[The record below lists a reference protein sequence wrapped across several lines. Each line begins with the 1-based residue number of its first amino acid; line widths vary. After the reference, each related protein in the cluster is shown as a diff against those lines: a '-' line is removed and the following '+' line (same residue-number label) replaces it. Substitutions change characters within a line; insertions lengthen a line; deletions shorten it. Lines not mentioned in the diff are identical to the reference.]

1 MASATPKS
9 ESTPTPPTFSYA
21 MAAKGRATST
31 ANSAMQ
37 SSQASASGVSTPAKE
52 SNSVSN
58 TPSVSVSGAAGSENG
73 DRNINGAT
81 EALSKSDPLGVGVN
95 TDAKPTSQVSTGS
108 ISESPN
114 VNAAP
119 SATMPKEEELALNG
133 TADASEQGWEK
144 AGRSREEKPSVEASE
159 GRKPKKSK
167 KQKKDDKEAE
177 KEKEKEK
184 EEVKVPEVPLVPAP
198 PPAVN
203 FWEQRKEAQAAKTK
217 SSPSIPQTA
226 NSFGEISTSTSTT
239 KATDPRRKGKGSV
252 EDEKA
257 PQVGKDT
264 ALNKGQKKGPDGLIK
279 GKEDSNKRP
288 ARGSRAGEEK
298 DKSASSPLPPPV
310 EDSMAWPTPET
321 ALEEEKR
328 KLQEEDKVKKDE
340 KDENPSNKPRTK
352 EKWVPVPYTP
362 SVTFNTPLP
371 VRGGRGRGGARV
383 GREGGRTSH
392 VANGATGEKLAG
404 VVAKPAESG
413 EAAEKRGVRSSSLP
427 PNSSRRLA
435 NEEDAS
441 RDPRKH
447 MATSNAEK
455 AKAGANKNEPVSPT
469 DTGRTSIATQ
479 TDKDSQSVQKGQGV
493 SEGQFSTKSG
503 FGDRRNDG
511 SGSSDFKNGSKDQR
525 AEGRAERGRGGYR
538 GRGTH
543 NAFPNGQHVFA
554 NGHNTIPPYQGRQNS
569 TPYSPPPQ
577 GPFSHQY
584 TQAPP
589 RTRGSSRSQ
598 SIPNVAM
605 YPRGGYANGNQQ
617 MAPLQT
623 MYDYVPMQP
632 MSALPYT
639 SFTDSQ
645 SVTLLSMVKMQLE
658 YYFSIDNLCKDV
670 YLRKHMDSQGFVFL
684 HFVAEFKR
692 IQSLTRDI
700 DMLRY
705 ACQQSTEI
713 EIAKGEDG
721 VDRIRRRDGWDQWVM
736 PSEERE
742 ESMKHNDGPTTLIRD
757 NHGPPSHMGQVMMP
771 GQEMGSPAFSPGG
784 NDFMRYGNGAVQA
797 PLANGNGNG
806 NQYHEDTPLS
816 AAVPNFTPGLLPL
829 NGNTVPSPDPLASE
843 TTFTDEQVENLN
855 LVFSQA
861 SRKTS
866 DQKPVK
872 HPYHHSSSRTFSNG
886 SIDGRSINEELYE
899 ERQGRPLVN
908 GSHPQESS
916 TEGDRR
922 TLSPNSSYSNAP
934 TVMWV
939 KDQRRQAAIS
949 ESNTT
954 EKYTTFRERAIRVRE
969 TTQPGETHTDMKLL
983 YEFWAHFLCRNFNPS
998 MYYEFRRLALED
1010 NNNNASIGMEQLILY
1025 YDETLNNK
1033 KKTINEVLAGHY
1045 VDVVK
1050 GDDSPTQRSAFSKL
1064 RTSWRNGALDLKS
1077 RKKIDNLLDA
1087 HLKELLE
1094 Q

>member
-1 MASATPKS
+1 MASLPPKS
-9 ESTPTPPTFSYA
+9 EGTPTPPIFSYA

-58 TPSVSVSGAAGSENG
+58 TPSASVYGAAASENG
-73 DRNINGAT
+73 DKNINGAT
-81 EALSKSDPLGVGVN
+81 EFLSKGDALGAGVKA
-95 TDAKPTSQVSTGS
+95 DIKSTSQ
-108 ISESPN
+108 IESESPS
-114 VNAAP
+114 VGAASNAAV
-119 SATMPKEEELALNG
+119 PKEEDELTLDG
-133 TADASEQGWEK
+133 TAEASDQGWEK
-144 AGRSREEKPSVEASE
+144 AGRSREEKHSAAAETSE

-177 KEKEKEK
+177 KEKEKEG
-184 EEVKVPEVPLVPAP
+184 VKIPEIPLVSAP

-203 FWEQRKEAQAAKTK
+203 FWEQRKEAQAAKSKPGPSLFQIANSRAETLT
-217 SSPSIPQTA
+217 SSPATKTA
-226 NSFGEISTSTSTT
+226 DS
-239 KATDPRRKGKGSV
+239 RRKGKSSP
-252 EDEKA
+252 EDDKA
-257 PQVGKDT
+257 SQTIKDT
-264 ALNKGQKKGPDGLIK
+264 ASNKAQKKGPDGLTK
-279 GKEDSNKRP
+279 GKDDSNKRP
-288 ARGSRAGEEK
+288 ARGNRVSDDK
-298 DKSASSPLPPPV
+298 DKSTSSPLPPPV

-328 KLQEEDKVKKDE
+328 KLHEEDKVKKEE
-340 KDENPSNKPRTK
+340 KDENASNKPRTK

-371 VRGGRGRGGARV
+371 VRGARGRGGARV

-392 VANGATGEKLAG
+392 VPNGATGEKLGA
-404 VVAKPAESG
+404 AKAAESG
-413 EAAEKRGVRSSSLP
+413 EATEKRGVRSSSLP
-427 PNSSRRLA
+427 PNSSKRIAHDDDVNR
-435 NEEDAS
+435 DS
-441 RDPRKH
+441 RKAV
-447 MATSNAEK
+447 ATSNAEK
-455 AKAGANKNEPVSPT
+455 AKGGPSKNEAVSPI
-469 DTGRTSIATQ
+469 DTGRASSATQ
-479 TDKDSQSVQKGQGV
+479 TDKDTQNSQKGQSAG
-493 SEGQFSTKSG
+493 EGQFPARSC
-503 FGDRRNDG
+503 FNDRRNDG
-511 SGSSDFKNGSKDQR
+511 TGSSDFKNGSKDQR
-525 AEGRAERGRGGYR
+525 ERAEGRSERGRGGFR
-538 GRGTH
+538 GRGSHST
-543 NAFPNGQHVFA
+543 FPNGQHAFA
-554 NGHNTIPPYQGRQNS
+554 HGHNAIPTYQGRQNS

-589 RTRGSSRSQ
+589 RGRGSSRSQ

-605 YPRGGYANGNQQ
+605 YPRGGYANGNPQI
-617 MAPLQT
+617 APLQA

-632 MSALPYT
+632 MSALPYG
-639 SFTDSQ
+639 SFADSQ

-700 DMLRY
+700 ELLRF

-713 EIAKGEDG
+713 EIVKGEDG

-742 ESMKHNDGPTTLIRD
+742 ESMKNNDGPTTLIRD
-757 NHGPPSHMGQVMMP
+757 NHAPLSMMIP
-771 GQEMGSPAFSPGG
+771 GQELGSPVFSPGG
-784 NDFMRYGNGAVQA
+784 SDYVRYGNGAVQA
-797 PLANGNGNG
+797 PLANGHGNH
-806 NQYHEDTPLS
+806 YHEDTPLS

-829 NGNTVPSPDPLASE
+829 NGSAVPTPDPLASE

-861 SRKTS
+861 SHKTS
-866 DQKPVK
+866 DQRPAR

-886 SIDGRSINEELYE
+886 SIDGRSVHEGLFE
-899 ERQGRPLVN
+899 ERQGRSLVN
-908 GSHPQESS
+908 GSHPQESFS
-916 TEGDRR
+916 ESDPRAA
-922 TLSPNSSYSNAP
+922 SPNSNYSSNAP

-954 EKYTTFRERAIRVRE
+954 EKYTVFRERAIRVRE
-969 TTQPGETHTDMKLL
+969 SSQPGETHTDMKLL

-1010 NNNNASIGMEQLILY
+1010 DHNNASIGMEQLILY

-1045 VDVVK
+1045 VEVVK

-1064 RTSWRNGALDLKS
+1064 RASWRNGALDLKS

-1087 HLKELLE
+1087 KLKEKLE

>member
-1 MASATPKS
+1 MASTIPKS
-9 ESTPTPPTFSYA
+9 EGTPTPPTFSYA

-37 SSQASASGVSTPAKE
+37 SSQTSASGVSTPAKE

-58 TPSVSVSGAAGSENG
+58 TPSVSVNGAAGSENG

-81 EALSKSDPLGVGVN
+81 ESRSKGDPLGVGVN
-95 TDAKPTSQVSTGS
+95 TDAKPTPQVGAGS
-108 ISESPN
+108 MPESPS
-114 VNAAP
+114 VGAA
-119 SATMPKEEELALNG
+119 STTTISKEQEELALSR
-133 TADASEQGWEK
+133 TADMSEQRWEK
-144 AGRSREEKPSVEASE
+144 AGRSREEKPSAEMSE

-167 KQKKDDKEAE
+167 KQKKDDKEAD
-177 KEKEKEK
+177 KEKEKDK
-184 EEVKVPEVPLVPAP
+184 EEVKVPDVPLVPAP

-226 NSFGEISTSTSTT
+226 NSFSETSTSSPTT
-239 KATDPRRKGKGSV
+239 KPTDSRRKGKNSV
-252 EDEKA
+252 EDIA
-257 PQVGKDT
+257 S
-264 ALNKGQKKGPDGLIK
+264 NKGQKKGQDGLAK
-279 GKEDSNKRP
+279 GKEDSAKRP
-288 ARGSRAGEEK
+288 ARGSRGGTDEK
-298 DKSASSPLPPPV
+298 DKSAASSLPPPV

-392 VANGATGEKLAG
+392 VLNGATGEKLTG
-404 VVAKPAESG
+404 GVAKPAESG
-413 EAAEKRGVRSSSLP
+413 EVNEKSGVRSSSLP
-427 PNSSRRLA
+427 PNSSKKLA
-435 NEEDAS
+435 NDDDIS
-441 RDPRKH
+441 RDPRK
-447 MATSNAEK
+447 TVVTPNAEK
-455 AKAGANKNEPVSPT
+455 AKGGAHKNEPVSPT
-469 DTGRTSIATQ
+469 DGASIVTQ
-479 TDKDSQSVQKGQGV
+479 TDKDKQNSHKGQGAA
-493 SEGQFSTKSG
+493 EGQSSAKSG

-511 SGSSDFKNGSKDQR
+511 SKDQRER
-525 AEGRAERGRGGYR
+525 AEGRPERGRGGYR
-538 GRGTH
+538 GRGSH
-543 NAFPNGQHVFA
+543 NTFLNGQHVFA
-554 NGHNTIPPYQGRQNS
+554 NGHATIPTYQGRQNS
-569 TPYSPPPQ
+569 TPYSPPPP

-589 RTRGSSRSQ
+589 RGRGSSRSQ

-623 MYDYVPMQP
+623 MYDYVPMQAL
-632 MSALPYT
+632 SALPYG
-639 SFTDSQ
+639 SLADSQ

-658 YYFSIDNLCKDV
+658 YYFSINNLCKDV
-670 YLRKHMDSQGFVFL
+670 FLRRHMDSQGFVYL
-684 HFVAEFKR
+684 HFVADFKR
-692 IQSLTRDI
+692 IQSLSRDVE
-700 DMLRY
+700 MLRY
-705 ACQQSTEI
+705 ASQQSTEI
-713 EIAKGEDG
+713 EIVKGEDG
-721 VDRIRRRDGWDQWVM
+721 IDRLRRRDGWDQWVM
-736 PSEERE
+736 PSEERV
-742 ESMKHNDGPTTLIRD
+742 ESFKYNDGPTTLIRE
-757 NHGPPSHMGQVMMP
+757 NHPPPRDMGQMMMP

-784 NDFMRYGNGAVQA
+784 NDFVRYGHGASQV
-797 PLANGNGNG
+797 PLSNGNGIH
-806 NQYHEDTPLS
+806 YHEDTPLS
-816 AAVPNFTPGLLPL
+816 AAVPNFTPGLSPI
-829 NGNTVPSPDPLASE
+829 NGNTVPTPDPLASE

-861 SRKTS
+861 SRKAS
-866 DQKPVK
+866 DQKPAK

-899 ERQGRPLVN
+899 ERQGRSLVN

-916 TEGDRR
+916 SDTDRR
-922 TLSPNSSYSNAP
+922 TISPNTGYNSNAP

-954 EKYTTFRERAIRVRE
+954 EKYTIFRERAIRVRGSS
-969 TTQPGETHTDMKLL
+969 QPGETHTDMKLL

-1010 NNNNASIGMEQLILY
+1010 NHNKASTGMEQLILY

-1033 KKTINEVLAGHY
+1033 KRTINDVLAGHY
-1045 VDVVK
+1045 VDIVK
-1050 GDDSPTQRSAFSKL
+1050 GDDSSIQRSAFSKL
-1064 RTSWRNGALDLKS
+1064 RASWRNGALDLKS
-1077 RKKIDNLLDA
+1077 RKKIDNLLDVK
-1087 HLKELLE
+1087 LKKQLE

>member
-1 MASATPKS
+1 MSSATPKS
-9 ESTPTPPTFSYA
+9 DGTPTPATFSYA
-21 MAAKGRATST
+21 MAAKGRVTST

-37 SSQASASGVSTPAKE
+37 SSQVSASGVSTPAKE

-58 TPSVSVSGAAGSENG
+58 TPSASVNGAAGSENG
-73 DRNINGAT
+73 DRNTNGST
-81 EALSKSDPLGVGVN
+81 EVPIKSGPLGVGSN
-95 TDAKPTSQVSTGS
+95 TDANPTSQVSAGS
-108 ISESPN
+108 IPESPS
-114 VNAAP
+114 VAATPNA
-119 SATMPKEEELALNG
+119 TIPKEEELSLNVA
-133 TADASEQGWEK
+133 ADDSEQGWEK
-144 AGRSREEKPSVEASE
+144 AGRNREDKPSPEAIE
-159 GRKPKKSK
+159 GRKSKKSK

-184 EEVKVPEVPLVPAP
+184 DKEEVKVPEIPLVPAP

-217 SSPSIPQTA
+217 SSPSISQTA
-226 NSFGEISTSTSTT
+226 NSSGETSSSTPTAKGIES
-239 KATDPRRKGKGSV
+239 RRKGKASV

-257 PQVGKDT
+257 SQAGKDT
-264 ALNKGQKKGPDGLIK
+264 ASKQGQKKGPDSLTK
-279 GKEDSNKRP
+279 GKEDSSKRP
-288 ARGSRAGEEK
+288 ARGSRSTEDK
-298 DKSASSPLPPPV
+298 DRSSTSSLPPPV
-310 EDSMAWPTPET
+310 EDSLAWPTPET

-340 KDENPSNKPRTK
+340 KDDNPSNKPRTK

-392 VANGATGEKLAG
+392 VPNGAAGEKLPGSAT
-404 VVAKPAESG
+404 KPAESG
-413 EAAEKRGVRSSSLP
+413 EETEKRGVRSSSLP
-427 PNSSRRLA
+427 PNSSKRLSS
-435 NEEDAS
+435 EDEVS
-441 RDPRKH
+441 RDARKH
-447 MATSNAEK
+447 ALNAEK
-455 AKAGANKNEPVSPT
+455 SKGGVNKNEPGSPT
-469 DTGRTSIATQ
+469 DTGRTLNSTQ
-479 TDKDSQSVQKGQGV
+479 TDKDNQISQKGQGV
-493 SEGQFSTKSG
+493 VEGQFPARSG

-538 GRGTH
+538 GRGSH
-543 NAFPNGQHVFA
+543 NTFANGHVFA

-584 TQAPP
+584 AQTSS
-589 RTRGSSRSQ
+589 RGRGSSRSQ

-605 YPRGGYANGNQQ
+605 YPRGGYTNGNQQ
-617 MAPLQT
+617 VPALQT
-623 MYDYVPMQP
+623 MYDYVPMQT
-632 MSALPYT
+632 MSAMPYGP
-639 SFTDSQ
+639 FDGQ
-645 SVTLLSMVKMQLE
+645 SATVLSMVKMQLE

-670 YLRKHMDSQGFVFL
+670 FLRKHMDSQGFVFL
-684 HFVAEFKR
+684 HFVAGFKR
-692 IQSLTRDI
+692 IQSLTSDI

-713 EIAKGEDG
+713 EIVKGEDG

-757 NHGPPSHMGQVMMP
+757 NHGPPSHMGQMMMP
-771 GQEMGSPAFSPGG
+771 GQEVGSPAFSPGG
-784 NDFMRYGNGAVQA
+784 NDFMRYGNGAAQA
-797 PLANGNGNG
+797 PMANGNN
-806 NQYHEDTPLS
+806 NHYHEETPLS
-816 AAVPNFTPGLLPL
+816 AAVPYFTPGLLPL
-829 NGNTVPSPDPLASE
+829 NGNTVPSPDPLAPE
-843 TTFTDEQVENLN
+843 TTFTDEQIEDLN
-855 LVFSQA
+855 LVFAQS

-866 DQKPVK
+866 DQKPAR
-872 HPYHHSSSRTFSNG
+872 HPYHNSSSRTFSNG
-886 SIDGRSINEELYE
+886 SIDGRSINEELSE
-899 ERQGRPLVN
+899 ERQGRSLVN
-908 GSHPQESS
+908 GSNPQESS
-916 TEGDRR
+916 LEGNLRAM
-922 TLSPNSSYSNAP
+922 SPHSNYSNAP

-949 ESNTT
+949 ESNTI
-954 EKYTTFRERAIRVRE
+954 EKYAVFRERATRLRE
-969 TTQPGETHTDMKLL
+969 ASQPGETHTDMELL
-983 YEFWAHFLCRNFNPS
+983 YKFWAHFLCRNFNPG
-998 MYYEFRRLALED
+998 MYYEFRKLALED
-1010 NNNNASIGMEQLILY
+1010 SHNNASTGMEQLILY

-1050 GDDSPTQRSAFSKL
+1050 GDDSSIQRSAFAKL
-1064 RTSWRNGALDLKS
+1064 RTSLRNGALDLKS
-1077 RKKIDNLLDA
+1077 RKRIDNLLDA
-1087 HLKELLE
+1087 KLKELLE

>member
-9 ESTPTPPTFSYA
+9 EGTPTPPTFSYA

-58 TPSVSVSGAAGSENG
+58 TPSASVNGAAGSENG
-73 DRNINGAT
+73 DRNINGAA
-81 EALSKSDPLGVGVN
+81 EALSKGDPLGVGVN
-95 TDAKPTSQVSTGS
+95 TDAKPTSQVSAGS
-108 ISESPN
+108 ILESPSIG
-114 VNAAP
+114 AIP
-119 SATMPKEEELALNG
+119 TTTIPKDEELSLNV
-133 TADASEQGWEK
+133 TVDAAEQGWEK
-144 AGRSREEKPSVEASE
+144 AGRNREEKPSADVSE

-177 KEKEKEK
+177 KEKDK

-226 NSFGEISTSTSTT
+226 NAFAETSSPTT
-239 KATDPRRKGKGSV
+239 KSTDSRRKGKSAG

-257 PQVGKDT
+257 SQIGKDST
-264 ALNKGQKKGPDGLIK
+264 SNKGQKKGTDGLTK
-279 GKEDSNKRP
+279 GKEDTTKRA
-288 ARGSRAGEEK
+288 ARGSRGSDEK
-298 DKSASSPLPPPV
+298 DKSVASQLPPPV

-328 KLQEEDKVKKDE
+328 KLQEEDKVKKEE

-392 VANGATGEKLAG
+392 VPNGATGEKLTG
-404 VVAKPAESG
+404 NVAKPESG
-413 EAAEKRGVRSSSLP
+413 EVAEKRGVRSSSLP
-427 PNSSRRLA
+427 PNSSKRLA
-435 NEEDAS
+435 NEDDTS
-441 RDPRKH
+441 RDARKH
-447 MATSNAEK
+447 MATPNSEK
-455 AKAGANKNEPVSPT
+455 VKGGANKNEPASPT
-469 DTGRTSIATQ
+469 DPGRTSIAAQSDKDTQ
-479 TDKDSQSVQKGQGV
+479 TGQKGQGV
-493 SEGQFSTKSG
+493 GEGQFPARSG

-511 SGSSDFKNGSKDQR
+511 SGSSEFKNGSKDQR
-525 AEGRAERGRGGYR
+525 ERAEGRSERGRGSYR
-538 GRGTH
+538 GRGSH
-543 NAFPNGQHVFA
+543 NTFPSGQHVFA
-554 NGHNTIPPYQGRQNS
+554 NGPAAIPAYQGRQNS
-569 TPYSPPPQ
+569 IPYSPPPQ

-584 TQAPP
+584 AQAPT
-589 RTRGSSRSQ
+589 RGRGSSRSQ
-598 SIPNVAM
+598 SIPNAAL
-605 YPRGGYANGNQQ
+605 YPRGGYANGSQQ

-632 MSALPYT
+632 MSALPYG
-639 SFTDSQ
+639 SFADSQ

-670 YLRKHMDSQGFVFL
+670 FLRRHMDSQGFVFL

-700 DMLRY
+700 EMLKY

-713 EIAKGEDG
+713 EIVKGEDG
-721 VDRIRRRDGWDQWVM
+721 IDRIRRRDGWDQWVM

-742 ESMKHNDGPTTLIRD
+742 ESMKNNDGPTTLIRD
-757 NHGPPSHMGQVMMP
+757 NHVPPSHMGQMMMP
-771 GQEMGSPAFSPGG
+771 GQEMGSPTFSPGG
-784 NDFMRYGNGAVQA
+784 TEYMRYGNGAVQA
-797 PLANGNGNG
+797 PLANGNGNP
-806 NQYHEDTPLS
+806 YHEDTPLS

-829 NGNTVPSPDPLASE
+829 NGTPDPLESE

-855 LVFSQA
+855 LVFSQP
-861 SRKTS
+861 SHKTS
-866 DQKPVK
+866 DQKPAR
-872 HPYHHSSSRTFSNG
+872 HPYHSSSSRTFSNG
-886 SIDGRSINEELYE
+886 SIDGRSLNEESHE

-908 GSHPQESS
+908 GSHPQES
-916 TEGDRR
+916 TLEDDPR
-922 TLSPNSSYSNAP
+922 TASPYSSYSSIAP

-939 KDQRRQAAIS
+939 KDQRRQAAVS
-949 ESNTT
+949 ESNTS
-954 EKYTTFRERAIRVRE
+954 EKYTIFRERAITVRE
-969 TTQPGETHTDMKLL
+969 TSQPGETHTDMKLL

-998 MYYEFRRLALED
+998 MYSEFRRLALED
-1010 NNNNASIGMEQLILY
+1010 NQNNAPTGMEQLILY

-1050 GDDSPTQRSAFSKL
+1050 GEDSPTQRSAFSKL
-1064 RTSWRNGALDLKS
+1064 RASLRNGALDLKS

-1087 HLKELLE
+1087 KLKEQLE

>member
-9 ESTPTPPTFSYA
+9 EGTPTPPTFSYA
-21 MAAKGRATST
+21 MAAKGRATSST

-58 TPSVSVSGAAGSENG
+58 TPSASVNGAAASENG
-73 DRNINGAT
+73 DRNINGAS
-81 EALSKSDPLGVGVN
+81 EALSKDDAPGAGAN
-95 TDAKPTSQVSTGS
+95 ADAKSTLQ
-108 ISESPN
+108 IEPESPSLG
-114 VNAAP
+114 AA
-119 SATMPKEEELALNG
+119 SSTAIPKEDELTLNG
-133 TADASEQGWEK
+133 TADSSEQGWEK
-144 AGRSREEKPSVEASE
+144 AGRSREEKPSAETSE

-167 KQKKDDKEAE
+167 KQKKDDKDAE

-184 EEVKVPEVPLVPAP
+184 EEVKAPEIPLIPAP

-203 FWEQRKEAQAAKTK
+203 FWEQRKEAQAAKSK
-217 SSPSIPQTA
+217 SNPSLFQTA
-226 NSFGEISTSTSTT
+226 NSSAETSTSSSATKTT
-239 KATDPRRKGKGSV
+239 ESRRKGKTSN
-252 EDEKA
+252 DDDKA
-257 PQVGKDT
+257 SQTSKDNT
-264 ALNKGQKKGPDGLIK
+264 SSKGPKKGPDGLAK
-279 GKEDSNKRP
+279 GKEDSTKRP
-288 ARGSRAGEEK
+288 ARGSRVGDEK

-328 KLQEEDKVKKDE
+328 KLHEEDKVKKEE

-383 GREGGRTSH
+383 GREGGRASH
-392 VANGATGEKLAG
+392 VPNGATGEKTG
-404 VVAKPAESG
+404 VAKPAESG
-413 EAAEKRGVRSSSLP
+413 EVSEKRGVRSSSLP
-427 PNSSRRLA
+427 PNSSKKVTNDDDA
-435 NEEDAS
+435 N
-441 RDPRKH
+441 RDPRKAV
-447 MATSNAEK
+447 ATPNSEK
-455 AKAGANKNEPVSPT
+455 AKGGASKNEAGPPP
-469 DTGRTSIATQ
+469 DTGRTSITQ
-479 TDKDSQSVQKGQGV
+479 TDKDGQKGQGV
-493 SEGQFSTKSG
+493 GEGQFPARSG

-525 AEGRAERGRGGYR
+525 ERAEGRSERGRGGFR
-538 GRGTH
+538 GRGSHST
-543 NAFPNGQHVFA
+543 FPSGQHVFA
-554 NGHNTIPPYQGRQNS
+554 NGHNAIPAYQGRQNS

-589 RTRGSSRSQ
+589 RGRGSSRSQ

-605 YPRGGYANGNQQ
+605 YPRGGYANGNQP
-617 MAPLQT
+617 MAPLQA
-623 MYDYVPMQP
+623 MYDYVPIPP
-632 MSALPYT
+632 MSALPYG
-639 SFTDSQ
+639 SFADSQ

-692 IQSLTRDI
+692 IQSLTRDTEL
-700 DMLRY
+700 LRF
-705 ACQQSTEI
+705 ACQQSNEI
-713 EIAKGEDG
+713 EIVKGEDG

-742 ESMKHNDGPTTLIRD
+742 ESMKNNDGPTTLIRD
-757 NHGPPSHMGQVMMP
+757 SHAPPNMGQGMIP
-771 GQEMGSPAFSPGG
+771 GQELGSPAFGPGG
-784 NDFMRYGNGAVQA
+784 NDYMRYGNGAAQA
-797 PLANGNGNG
+797 PLANGNGG
-806 NQYHEDTPLS
+806 HYHEDTPLS

-829 NGNTVPSPDPLASE
+829 NGNAVPTPDPLASE
-843 TTFTDEQVENLN
+843 TTFTDEQVENLH

-861 SRKTS
+861 SHKTS
-866 DQKPVK
+866 DQKPAR

-899 ERQGRPLVN
+899 ERQGRSLIN
-908 GSHPQESS
+908 GFHSQESS
-916 TEGDRR
+916 SEHDTR
-922 TLSPNSSYSNAP
+922 TASPNSTHSSNAP

-969 TTQPGETHTDMKLL
+969 SSQPGETHTDMKLL

-1010 NNNNASIGMEQLILY
+1010 NHSNAPTGMEQLILY

-1050 GDDSPTQRSAFSKL
+1050 GDNSATQQSAFSKL
-1064 RTSWRNGALDLKS
+1064 RASLRNGALDLKS

-1087 HLKELLE
+1087 KLKEQLE

>member
-9 ESTPTPPTFSYA
+9 EGTPIPPTFSYA

-52 SNSVSN
+52 SNSASN
-58 TPSVSVSGAAGSENG
+58 TPSASVNGAAASENG
-73 DRNINGAT
+73 DRNINGAS
-81 EALSKSDPLGVGVN
+81 EALSKDDAPGAGVN
-95 TDAKPTSQVSTGS
+95 ADTKSTSQ
-108 ISESPN
+108 IEPESPSLG
-114 VNAAP
+114 AA
-119 SATMPKEEELALNG
+119 SSTVMPKEGELTLNG
-133 TADASEQGWEK
+133 TADSSEQGWEK
-144 AGRSREEKPSVEASE
+144 AGRSREEKPSAETSE
-159 GRKPKKSK
+159 GRKPKRSK

-184 EEVKVPEVPLVPAP
+184 RKLARRTPRVRA
-198 PPAVN
+198 
-203 FWEQRKEAQAAKTK
+203 QRRDQMVWLRE
-217 SSPSIPQTA
+217 
-226 NSFGEISTSTSTT
+226 
-239 KATDPRRKGKGSV
+239 RRIQ
-252 EDEKA
+252 
-257 PQVGKDT
+257 P
-264 ALNKGQKKGPDGLIK
+264 
-279 GKEDSNKRP
+279 KRP
-288 ARGSRAGEEK
+288 ARGSRVGDEK

-310 EDSMAWPTPET
+310 EDSVAWPTPET
-321 ALEEEKR
+321 ALEEGKR
-328 KLQEEDKVKKDE
+328 KLHEEDKVKKEE

-392 VANGATGEKLAG
+392 VPNGATGEKTG
-404 VVAKPAESG
+404 VAKPAESG
-413 EAAEKRGVRSSSLP
+413 EVSEKRGVRSSSLP
-427 PNSSRRLA
+427 PNSSKKVA
-435 NEEDAS
+435 NDDDAN
-441 RDPRKH
+441 RDPRKAV
-447 MATSNAEK
+447 ATPNSEK
-455 AKAGANKNEPVSPT
+455 AKGGASKNEAVSPT
-469 DTGRTSIATQ
+469 DTGRTSITQ
-479 TDKDSQSVQKGQGV
+479 TDKDGQKGQGV
-493 SEGQFSTKSG
+493 SEGQLAARPG

-525 AEGRAERGRGGYR
+525 ERAEGRSERGRGGFR
-538 GRGTH
+538 GRGSHST
-543 NAFPNGQHVFA
+543 FPNGQHVFA
-554 NGHNTIPPYQGRQNS
+554 NGHNAIPAYQGRHNS

-589 RTRGSSRSQ
+589 RGRGSSRSQ
-598 SIPNVAM
+598 SISNVAM
-605 YPRGGYANGNQQ
+605 YPRGGYANGNQP
-617 MAPLQT
+617 MAPLQS
-623 MYDYVPMQP
+623 MYDYVPIPP
-632 MSALPYT
+632 MSALPYG
-639 SFTDSQ
+639 SFADSQ

-700 DMLRY
+700 ELLRF
-705 ACQQSTEI
+705 ACQQSNEI
-713 EIAKGEDG
+713 EIVKGEDG

-742 ESMKHNDGPTTLIRD
+742 ESMKNNDGPTTLIRD
-757 NHGPPSHMGQVMMP
+757 NHAPPNMGQGMYP
-771 GQEMGSPAFSPGG
+771 GQELGSPAFGPGG
-784 NDFMRYGNGAVQA
+784 NDYMRYGTGAAQA
-797 PLANGNGNG
+797 HLANGNGG
-806 NQYHEDTPLS
+806 HYHEDTPLS

-829 NGNTVPSPDPLASE
+829 NGNAVPTPDPLASE
-843 TTFTDEQVENLN
+843 TTFTDEQVENLH

-861 SRKTS
+861 SHKAS
-866 DQKPVK
+866 DQRPAR

-886 SIDGRSINEELYE
+886 SIDGRSINEGLYE
-899 ERQGRPLVN
+899 ERQGRSLIN
-908 GSHPQESS
+908 GFHSQESS
-916 TEGDRR
+916 SEHDTRAA
-922 TLSPNSSYSNAP
+922 SPNSTHSSSAP

-949 ESNTT
+949 EFNTT

-969 TTQPGETHTDMKLL
+969 SSQPGETHTDMKLL

-998 MYYEFRRLALED
+998 MYNEFRRLALED
-1010 NNNNASIGMEQLILY
+1010 NHNNASTGMEQLILY

-1050 GDDSPTQRSAFSKL
+1050 GIILQPNSPHS
-1064 RTSWRNGALDLKS
+1064 
-1077 RKKIDNLLDA
+1077 
-1087 HLKELLE
+1087 
-1094 Q
+1094 

>member
-9 ESTPTPPTFSYA
+9 EGTPTPPTFSYA

-58 TPSVSVSGAAGSENG
+58 TPSASVNGAAASENG
-73 DRNINGAT
+73 DRNINGASD
-81 EALSKSDPLGVGVN
+81 ALSKDDAPGAGVN
-95 TDAKPTSQVSTGS
+95 ADPKVTSHVEP
-108 ISESPN
+108 ESPS
-114 VNAAP
+114 VG
-119 SATMPKEEELALNG
+119 ATSSTTIPKEDELTLNG
-133 TADASEQGWEK
+133 TADTSEQG
-144 AGRSREEKPSVEASE
+144 R
-159 GRKPKKSK
+159 
-167 KQKKDDKEAE
+167 DDKEAE
-177 KEKEKEK
+177 KEREKEK
-184 EEVKVPEVPLVPAP
+184 EEVKVPEIPLVPAP

-203 FWEQRKEAQAAKTK
+203 FWEQRKEAHRQQRQ
-217 SSPSIPQTA
+217 SRILHYFRPQTPRLKPPPHLRPQKPPTQDERERVRA
-226 NSFGEISTSTSTT
+226 RMTRHRRPARTT
-239 KATDPRRKGKGSV
+239 PRVRAKRRDQMV
-252 EDEKA
+252 W
-257 PQVGKDT
+257 PR
-264 ALNKGQKKGPDGLIK
+264 
-279 GKEDSNKRP
+279 GKEDSTKRP
-288 ARGSRAGEEK
+288 ARGSRVSDEK

-328 KLQEEDKVKKDE
+328 KLHEEDKVKKEE

-392 VANGATGEKLAG
+392 VSNGATGEKTG
-404 VVAKPAESG
+404 VAKPAESS
-413 EAAEKRGVRSSSLP
+413 EVSEKRGDDD
-427 PNSSRRLA
+427 A
-435 NEEDAS
+435 N
-441 RDPRKH
+441 RDPRKAA
-447 MATSNAEK
+447 ATPNSEK
-455 AKAGANKNEPVSPT
+455 AKGGASKNEAVSPS
-469 DTGRTSIATQ
+469 DPGRSSITP
-479 TDKDSQSVQKGQGV
+479 TDKDGQKGQSVG
-493 SEGQFSTKSG
+493 EGQFPARSG

-525 AEGRAERGRGGYR
+525 ERAEGRSERGRGDSVVEAP
-538 GRGTH
+538 T
-543 NAFPNGQHVFA
+543 ALSPMVSMSSPNGHHA
-554 NGHNTIPPYQGRQNS
+554 IPAYQGRQNS

-589 RTRGSSRSQ
+589 RGRGSSRSQ

-605 YPRGGYANGNQQ
+605 YPRGGYANGNQP

-623 MYDYVPMQP
+623 MYDYVPIPP
-632 MSALPYT
+632 MSALPYG
-639 SFTDSQ
+639 SFADSQ

-700 DMLRY
+700 ELLRF
-705 ACQQSTEI
+705 ACQQSNDI
-713 EIAKGEDG
+713 EIVKGEDG

-742 ESMKHNDGPTTLIRD
+742 ESMKNNDGPTTLIRD
-757 NHGPPSHMGQVMMP
+757 THAPPNMGQVMIP
-771 GQEMGSPAFSPGG
+771 GQELGSPAFGPGG
-784 NDFMRYGNGAVQA
+784 NDYMRYGNGAVQA
-797 PLANGNGNG
+797 PVANGNGG
-806 NQYHEDTPLS
+806 HYHEDTPLS

-829 NGNTVPSPDPLASE
+829 NGTAVPTPDPLATE
-843 TTFTDEQVENLN
+843 TTFTDEQVENLH

-861 SRKTS
+861 SYKTS
-866 DQKPVK
+866 DQKPAR

-899 ERQGRPLVN
+899 ERQGRSLIN

-916 TEGDRR
+916 LESDI
-922 TLSPNSSYSNAP
+922 SIASSNSTHSSNAP

-969 TTQPGETHTDMKLL
+969 SSQPGETHTDMKLL

-1010 NNNNASIGMEQLILY
+1010 NHNNASTGMEQLILY
-1025 YDETLNNK
+1025 YDEN
-1033 KKTINEVLAGHY
+1033 
-1045 VDVVK
+1045 
-1050 GDDSPTQRSAFSKL
+1050 PQ
-1064 RTSWRNGALDLKS
+1064 
-1077 RKKIDNLLDA
+1077 
-1087 HLKELLE
+1087 
-1094 Q
+1094 